1 MLAMDAP
8 PSVRP
13 GGPMAT
19 AATASPS
26 LCKPLG
32 DALCERMAAAGRELG
47 AREAPHRAALDTAR
61 QRCLALHE
69 HVCAAVDAFH
79 AAAAAAGAPHLRI
92 AVGDPK
98 LDEKRVRAL
107 EFEVR
112 RGRYVGLVVVKG
124 KGVVTLVGPFRRGK
138 PEEPCRSFRFR
149 VAEQV
154 AEGTSQDAGVAA
166 DADAELGAALGDFLE
181 RFVQEAMTP

>member
-1 MLAMDAP
+1 
-8 PSVRP
+8 
-13 GGPMAT
+13 
-19 AATASPS
+19 
-26 LCKPLG
+26 
-32 DALCERMAAAGRELG
+32 MAAAGRALG
-47 AREAPHRAALDTAR
+47 AREAPHRAELDTAR
-61 QRCLALHE
+61 QRCLTLHE
-69 HVCAAVDAFH
+69 QVCAAVDAFH
-79 AAAAAAGAPHLRI
+79 AAASAAGAPHLRI
-92 AVGDPK
+92 SVGDPK

-112 RGRYVGLVVVKG
+112 RGRYVGLVVVKA

-149 VAEQV
+149 VADRVAERV
-154 AEGTSQDAGVAA
+154 AEGTGQDAGVAA